1 MAAPAAVIA
10 AKVAASAATDK
21 RFRKILIGIILG
33 CIVLLLAPIA
43 LMVSL
48 LQSGGSM
55 DFGSADFQ
63 AQLASGMTA
72 EQQAKITQ
80 LDAVMNALKSE
91 HDTQKISCNFIKV
104 QVFYLCLVY
113 GKDTESG
120 TFCADFISCFSGE
133 KTDGEIV
140 DAITQMFGITITD
153 KEKQDAIMLANKA
166 IDLGQMPPGYPGA
179 PITDES
185 FAALMKEARKHLGKP
200 YVFGASGPDSFDC
213 SGFVCYVLDHSGVY
227 PIGRMTAQGLYN
239 ICTPVDRK
247 DAQQGDLIFFQG
259 TYSTSATVTHLGI
272 YIGNDK
278 MIHAGSPVQYADV
291 TSSYWV
297 QHYYAVGRL
306 PIKSKD
312 KKGD

>member
-1 MAAPAAVIA
+1 MTMAAPAAVIA
-10 AKVAASAATDK
+10 AKVAVSAATDK
-21 RFRKILIGIILG
+21 RFRKILIGIFLG
-33 CIVLLLAPIA
+33 GIVLLLAPIA
-43 LMVSL
+43 LTISV

-55 DFGSADFQ
+55 DLSSADFQ

-80 LDAVMNALKSE
+80 MGTVMDALKSE
-91 HDTQKISCNFIKV
+91 YDTQQIKCNFIKV

-113 GKDTESG
+113 GKEAGSE
-120 TFCADFISCFSGE
+120 TFCADFISCFSGD
-133 KTDGEIV
+133 KTDDEIV
-140 DAITQMFGITITD
+140 DAIAEKFGITVTD

-166 IDLGQMPPGYPGA
+166 IDLKLMPPGYPGA

-200 YVFGASGPDSFDC
+200 YVFGAAGPDSFDC
-213 SGFVCYVLDHSGVY
+213 SGFVCYVLNHSGVY

-239 ICTPVDRK
+239 ICTPVDRA
-247 DAQQGDLIFFQG
+247 DAKQGDLIFFQG

-291 TSSYWV
+291 NTSYWQ

-306 PIKSKD
+306 PTKSANK
-312 KKGD
+312 